1 MVKRNNRKNGIV
13 AFLLPLEFT
22 AVYNFIYIYIR
33 YIQVE
38 RAKVAIETCQ
48 EKKSEKN
55 KENQR
60 RN

>member
-22 AVYNFIYIYIR
+22 AVYNFIYIR
-33 YIQVE
+33 HIQVE

>member
-22 AVYNFIYIYIR
+22 AVYNCIYIYIR

-38 RAKVAIETCQ
+38 RAKIAIETCQ
-48 EKKSEKN
+48 EKKSEK